1 VTVQAEILEL
11 LRDLRDRLRSA
22 ILLITHN
29 MGVVAD
35 LADRVVVMN
44 AGKVVETDTVAKL
57 FAAPSEDY
65 TRTLLA
71 AVPHLGQGNPEHQP
85 TDEQTEVVLE
95 VDNLGVQF
103 PAALKRSARSRSAS
117 TAAKPLAWWESPVLV
132 SRPSGAAWRRCRNRP
147 RDWSKSSAGTS
158 PG

>member
-1 VTVQAEILEL
+1 MQAEILEL
-11 LRDLRDRLRSA
+11 LRDLRDRLGSA

-29 MGVVAD
+29 MGVLAD

-103 PAALKRSARSRSAS
+103 PAALKRSTRSRSAS
-117 TAAKPLAWWESPVLV
+117 TAARPLAWWKSPVLV
-132 SRPSGAAWRRCRNRP
+132 SRPSGAAWPRCRNRP
-147 RDWSKSSAGTS
+147 RDWSRSSAGTS